1 MKHTEPRNVNGTE
14 VTDHEVAFVRQFGP
28 RPLRTGQPSDT
39 FPSPKL
45 VVTSYSLSPLPALRR
60 PPAAWQARRHE
71 NGAVLH
77 RPDLYPG
84 RAPGPETHDHE
95 PKLCEH
101 SDRKIEA
108 MADAAPAFRRDRPR
122 MPAAERRRQI
132 IDVATSLIADRGFW
146 GVSMQDIA
154 DRCGLTVPGLLRH
167 MESKVGL
174 LIAVLEH
181 RDVEDARSLRTHLA
195 TSEDAVP
202 DDWANGGPTGV
213 DLRRLC
219 AATMQRNATQP
230 EMVRLFTVL
239 AAESLEPTH
248 PAHDYFARRQE
259 QAAAAYAALAKHLT
273 DRPELLAR
281 QIMAMMDGLQLHWL
295 RNPET
300 TDLTQEWEA
309 AAETL
314 FAGLTA

>member
-1 MKHTEPRNVNGTE
+1 M
-14 VTDHEVAFVRQFGP
+14 
-28 RPLRTGQPSDT
+28 
-39 FPSPKL
+39 
-45 VVTSYSLSPLPALRR
+45 
-60 PPAAWQARRHE
+60 AATQI
-71 NGAVLH
+71 
-77 RPDLYPG
+77 
-84 RAPGPETHDHE
+84 HE
-95 PKLCEH
+95 PTIVTG
-101 SDRKIEA
+101 KIEA
-108 MADAAPAFRRDRPR
+108 MAEGAPTFRRDRPR
-122 MPAAERRRQI
+122 LPAAARRRQI

-181 RDVEDARSLRTHLA
+181 RDVEDARSLRTHLGS
-195 TSEDAVP
+195 TEDEVP
-202 DDWANGGPTGV
+202 DDWAIGRLTGV

-230 EMVRLFTVL
+230 EIVRLFTVL

-259 QAAAAYAALAKHLT
+259 QAAVAYAALAEQLT

-281 QIMAMMDGLQLHWL
+281 QILAMMDGLQIQWL
-295 RNPET
+295 RNPDG
-300 TDLTQEWEA
+300 TDLTRDWEA
-309 AAETL
+309 AAEAL
-314 FAGLTA
+314 FARFTA